1 MVRMQS
7 KSRRHTLQLGLLA
20 FCWPLT
26 GCGGG
31 GSENSP
37 SDGSAVAP
45 AVWNVPAIDLG
56 QGAAST
62 FNLASTLPSEITRGG
77 VFAVDESG
85 STLPAGVSLSP
96 TGILS
101 ASSQMTESVSGVI
114 FSYAL

>member
-1 MVRMQS
+1 MQS

-20 FCWPLT
+20 LFWPLT

-31 GSENSP
+31 SSGNSP
-37 SDGSAVAP
+37 AVPP

-62 FNLASTLPSEITRGG
+62 FNLASTLPPDIARGG
-77 VFAVDESG
+77 VFAVDASG
-85 STLPAGVSLSP
+85 STLPAGVSLSS

-114 FSYAL
+114 FSYAPIAG